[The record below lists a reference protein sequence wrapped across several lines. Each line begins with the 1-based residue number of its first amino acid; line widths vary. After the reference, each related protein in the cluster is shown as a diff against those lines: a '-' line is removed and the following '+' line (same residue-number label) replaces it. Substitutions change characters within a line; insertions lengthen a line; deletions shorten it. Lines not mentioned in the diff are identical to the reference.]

1 MTEKKTRAKKAKPP
15 QTEVSEASNTVHL
28 KMADGGIQECTEEE
42 SRAHAEALGVKAY
55 PSKAAETPERGPDY
69 HITDA
74 GEILLDSGGPIPED
88 HHVHP
93 AHRLLALARKD
104 ARGKS

>member
-1 MTEKKTRAKKAKPP
+1 MTEKKRQSSAKAKKDKAALDAAAEFVGEKP
-15 QTEVSEASNTVHL
+15 QTEYVSET
-28 KMADGGIQECTEEE
+28 
-42 SRAHAEALGVKAY
+42 Y
-55 PSKAAETPERGPDY
+55 ETGFEMPAKGPDY